1 MKWVLGITIAL
12 ALVLGID
19 KAGAFLAGQKLRAS
33 GTVLETY
40 LAELPEKLT
49 NLHSYQ
55 YCKRYT
61 AGRFRTYQL
70 CVNGSKSLN
79 GCEASPIF
87 KVWYWAPPMNLV
99 PGWREYY
106 FNMPY
111 GALVSVIDGNKQEC
125 AARMPENPVL

>member
-12 ALVLGID
+12 VLVLGID

-40 LAELPEKLT
+40 LAELPETLT

-55 YCKRYT
+55 YCKRYA

-70 CVNGSKSLN
+70 CVNGSRSLN
-79 GCEASPIF
+79 GCETSPIF

-111 GALVSVIDGNKQEC
+111 GALVSVIDENKQEC
-125 AARMPENPVL
+125 AARMPEDLVL